1 MSDGRRR
8 VVLLVGLAVPAVGT
22 LIADPLMG
30 LVDTAVVGRLGA
42 AELGGLGLAVAVL
55 SAVSWVFNFLVYG
68 TTSSVARALGSGDAD
83 AARRRVRAAVRAA
96 LVLGLSV
103 GVVLWVT
110 APLLLGALG
119 AVDALVGPGADYLR
133 VRAIGVPFLLLTYV
147 GHGAFRGASD
157 TRTPLLVAV
166 GSNVL
171 NAVLTVLLAGPFG
184 IVGVAAATVAAEA
197 LAVAAFVVL
206 LPRAGVA
213 RHGLLRGG
221 PGLVDELSGA
231 RGSELAEVRALL
243 RVGRDLFLRTGG
255 LTLGLLAVSAAAAR
269 IGVVTAAAHQ
279 VLFQIMLLGAFML
292 DGLAVAGQATV
303 GTALG
308 RGERDEA
315 AALGR
320 ATALLGAAGGTLTA
334 VLLLASATIVPRLL
348 TDDAAVLAAVA
359 TAWWLL
365 ALGHVIT
372 GVVFALDGVMMG
384 AEDYRYLRN
393 TTVLAALVG
402 GSAAQVV
409 ASTGGTL
416 LGLWWCVQ
424 TLMLVRFVAL
434 VRRLRGTGWLGAP
447 SAAGPISANAS
458 QARTQPW
465 GRGRLDALERRGH
478 VTEALVARVP

>member
-1 MSDGRRR
+1 MVSDGRRR
-8 VVLLVGLAVPAVGT
+8 TVLLVGLAVPAVGT

-30 LVDTAVVGRLGA
+30 LVDTAVVGRIGA

-55 SAVSWVFNFLVYG
+55 SAVAWVFNFLVYG
-68 TTSSVARALGSGDAD
+68 TTSSIGRALGAGDVE

-96 LVLGLSV
+96 LVLGVSV
-103 GVVLWVT
+103 GVALWVV
-110 APLLLGALG
+110 APTLLSALG

-133 VRAIGVPFLLLTYV
+133 VRAVGVPLLMLTYV

-157 TRTPLLVAV
+157 TRTPLIVAIA
-166 GSNVL
+166 SNVL

-197 LAVAAFVVL
+197 AAVIAFVVL
-206 LPRAGVA
+206 LPRAGVPRA
-213 RHGLLRGG
+213 GLLRAAAREA
-221 PGLVDELSGA
+221 VDGHEASAAPTSELS
-231 RGSELAEVRALL
+231 EVLALL

-269 IGVVTAAAHQ
+269 MGVVTAAAHQ
-279 VLFQIMLLGAFML
+279 VLFQIMMLGSFTL

-303 GTALG
+303 STALG

-320 ATALLGAAGGTLTA
+320 TTALLGAAGGALTA
-334 VLLLASATIVPRLL
+334 ALLLASSTVVPRLL
-348 TDDAAVLAAVA
+348 TDDTVVIDAVA
-359 TAWWLL
+359 SAWWLL
-365 ALGHVIT
+365 ALGHLIT

-409 ASTGGTL
+409 ASAGGTL

-424 TLMLVRFVAL
+424 GLMLVRFIAL
-434 VRRLRGTGWLGAP
+434 VWRLRGTGWLDAALAGAQRATERP
-447 SAAGPISANAS
+447 AG
-458 QARTQPW
+458 
-465 GRGRLDALERRGH
+465 
-478 VTEALVARVP
+478 

>member
-1 MSDGRRR
+1 VSDRRR
-8 VVLLVGLAVPAVGT
+8 RIVLLLGLAIPAVGT

-30 LVDTAVVGRLGA
+30 LVDTAVVGRIGA

-55 SAVSWVFNFLVYG
+55 SAVAWVFNFLVYG
-68 TTSSVARALGSGDAD
+68 TTSSIGRALGSGDVEG
-83 AARRRVRAAVRAA
+83 ARRRVRASVRAA
-96 LVLGLSV
+96 LVLGVSV
-103 GVVLWVT
+103 GTALWAV
-110 APLLLGALG
+110 APTLLAALG

-133 VRAIGVPFLLLTYV
+133 VRAIGVPFLMLTYV

-157 TRTPLLVAV
+157 TRTPLFVAV

-171 NAVLTVLLAGPFG
+171 NAVLTVVLVGPFG
-184 IVGVAAATVAAEA
+184 IVGVAAATVMAEA

-213 RHGLLRGG
+213 RHGLLR
-221 PGLVDELSGA
+221 DRTGA
-231 RGSELAEVRALL
+231 AGVSELAEVRALL

-269 IGVVTAAAHQ
+269 MGVVTAAAHQ
-279 VLFQIMLLGAFML
+279 VLFQIMMLGSFTL

-303 GTALG
+303 STALG
-308 RGERDEA
+308 RGEREEA

-320 ATALLGAAGGTLTA
+320 MTALLGAAGGALTA
-334 VLLLASATIVPRLL
+334 GLLLAAAGLVPRLL
-348 TDDAAVLAAVA
+348 TDDVVVLDAVA
-359 TAWWLL
+359 SAWWLL
-365 ALGHVIT
+365 ALGHLIT

-384 AEDYRYLRN
+384 AEDYRFLRD
-393 TTVLAALVG
+393 TTLLAALVG

-434 VRRLRGTGWLGAP
+434 VWRLRGPGWLDA
-447 SAAGPISANAS
+447 SA
-458 QARTQPW
+458 QARTH
-465 GRGRLDALERRGH
+465 GGAGASIRASGDA
-478 VTEALVARVP
+478 T